1 MPKIHNLE
9 RSLTLPTDL
18 DTAWEFISTPRN
30 LDAITPD
37 DMSFSILTDV
47 PEVMYD
53 GLLIEYR
60 VGIPLI
66 GSQRWLTE
74 IKHIKDRHSFVDE
87 QRIGPYSLWYHYH
100 EIKEVEGG
108 VHFFDRVTY
117 TLPFGP
123 LGSLAHAIYV
133 KSELAR
139 IFDYRKE
146 AMTRIFS
153 EDSMKSGVSA
163 EAVQESGS
171 SGS

>member
-18 DTAWEFISTPRN
+18 DTAWEFIVLQETST
-30 LDAITPD
+30 ITPD

-60 VGIPLI
+60 VRIPLI

-87 QRIGPYSLWYHYH
+87 QRIGPTASGITTMKSKRLKGSSFLRQGDLYLAFRPSR
-100 EIKEVEGG
+100 IV
-108 VHFFDRVTY
+108 
-117 TLPFGP
+117 GP
-123 LGSLAHAIYV
+123 CVYV

-153 EDSMKSGVSA
+153 GDSMKSGVSA